1 MRMHYRRAGGL
12 LFFRDLFVRCDCGG
26 LYMIMAAVMSHPA
39 PHGHGKKFL
48 RNATVDGS
56 RLVFGGTLLP

>member
-1 MRMHYRRAGGL
+1 MRMHYRRAGGFC
-12 LFFRDLFVRCDCGG
+12 FFGICGVCCDCGG

-56 RLVFGGTLLP
+56 RLVFRGTLLP